1 MNAFSRTQSQNGK
14 LSRAS
19 RSKRNHEFP
28 LASQASHRVQFAFW
42 LQWLISALLQ
52 CSVLLLLS
60 LEKYDADVASR
71 YRLLALFSSLLAIP
85 VFAVFRAYSIRNGYL
100 VGAARVLAAWAT
112 LIALLTF
119 IGFATKTSESFSREV
134 ILQWIAI
141 GFAFQLLAFVPIHKL
156 LRRIDKRH
164 RFANASI
171 IIGCGDLALTL
182 ASKLRY
188 ERKET
193 MIGMVCLD
201 DEGFRN
207 EVAQAPYFPTLGTVS
222 QLRSVINDNAINR
235 VYIALP
241 AEETSQIEGL
251 YVDLLDA
258 SVDVVWVPDFVN
270 LKLLNHSIYN
280 LGGMP
285 AINLNESPLTSYPGG
300 AFLKSMMDK
309 AIAFL
314 AILLLGPLML
324 GVAAI
329 IKLSSPGPVL
339 FRQNRHGWNGN
350 IIEVLKFRSMR
361 THKDTAVI
369 QATKDDPRVTSVGKF
384 LRRSSID
391 ELPQLLNVLRG
402 DMSLVGPRPHAVA
415 HNDYYSDKILAY
427 MARHRIKPGIT
438 GLAQVSGYRGETE
451 TIDKMQKRVELD
463 LDYIN
468 HWSLW
473 LDIKILLKTPL
484 SLISKN
490 IY

>member
-1 MNAFSRTQSQNGK
+1 
-14 LSRAS
+14 
-19 RSKRNHEFP
+19 
-28 LASQASHRVQFAFW
+28 
-42 LQWLISALLQ
+42 
-52 CSVLLLLS
+52 VLLLLS
-60 LEKYDADVASR
+60 LEKSDVDVASR

-100 VGAARVLAAWAT
+100 AGAARVLAAWAT

-141 GFAFQLLAFVPIHKL
+141 GFAFQLLAFVPVHKL
-156 LRRIDKRH
+156 LRRIDKQH

-171 IIGCGDLALTL
+171 IIGCGDIALTL

-201 DEGFRN
+201 DEDSHN
-207 EVAQAPYFPTLGTVS
+207 EEAQAPYFPTLGTVS
-222 QLRSVINDNAINR
+222 QLRSVIKENSVNR

-241 AEETSQIEGL
+241 AEETNQIEGL

-258 SVDVVWVPDFVN
+258 SVDVVWVPDFAN

-300 AFLKSMMDK
+300 AFLKSVMDK
-309 AIAFL
+309 TIALL

-361 THKDTAVI
+361 IHDDKTVV
-369 QATKDDPRVTSVGKF
+369 QAAKNDPRVTPVGKF

-391 ELPQLLNVLRG
+391 ELPQLFNVLRG

-484 SLISKN
+484 SLISKD

>member
-1 MNAFSRTQSQNGK
+1 MNGFSRIQPQDLGVSK
-14 LSRAS
+14 VWP
-19 RSKRNHEFP
+19 SKRNHEFP

-42 LQWLISALLQ
+42 LQWLISTTLH
-52 CSVLLLLS
+52 CSVLLWLS
-60 LEKYDADVASR
+60 LDKSDVDVASR

-85 VFAVFRAYSIRNGYL
+85 VFAIFRAYSIRNGYL

-112 LIALLTF
+112 VVALLTF
-119 IGFATKTSESFSREV
+119 IAFATKTSESFSREV
-134 ILQWIAI
+134 ILKWVAI
-141 GFAFQLLAFVPIHKL
+141 GFAFQLLAFVPLHKL
-156 LRRIDKRH
+156 LRRIDRRH

-171 IIGCGDLALTL
+171 IIGCGDIAISL

-201 DEGFRN
+201 DEDFHQ
-207 EVAQAPYFPTLGTVS
+207 EDKQVPYFPTLGAVS
-222 QLRSVINDNAINR
+222 QLRSVISENSINR

-241 AEETSQIEGL
+241 ANETSQIEGL

-258 SVDVVWVPDFVN
+258 SVDVVWVPDFAN
-270 LKLLNHSIYN
+270 LKLLNHSVYS

-300 AFLKSMMDK
+300 AFLKSLVDRLS
-309 AIAFL
+309 AFIG
-314 AILLLGPLML
+314 ILLLSPLML
-324 GVAAI
+324 SVAI
-329 IKLSSPGPVL
+329 VIKLSSSGPVL
-339 FRQNRHGWNGN
+339 FRQKRHGWNGN
-350 IIEVLKFRSMR
+350 VIEVLKFRSMR
-361 THKDTAVI
+361 IHDDTKIV

-391 ELPQLLNVLRG
+391 ELPQLFNVLKG

-415 HNDYYSDKILAY
+415 HNDYYSDKIIAY

-438 GLAQVSGYRGETE
+438 GLAQVSGCRGETE

-473 LDIKILLKTPL
+473 LDIKILIKTPL

>member
-1 MNAFSRTQSQNGK
+1 MNAFSRTQSQNRK
-14 LSRAS
+14 LSRVS
-19 RSKRNHEFP
+19 PKKRNHEFP

-42 LQWLISALLQ
+42 LQWLISTALQ

-60 LEKYDADVASR
+60 LEKSDVDVASR

-100 VGAARVLAAWAT
+100 AGAARVLAAWAT

-141 GFAFQLLAFVPIHKL
+141 GFAFQLLAFVPVHKL
-156 LRRIDKRH
+156 LRRIDKQH

-171 IIGCGDLALTL
+171 IIGCGDIALTL

-201 DEGFRN
+201 DEDSHN
-207 EVAQAPYFPTLGTVS
+207 EEAQAPYFPTLGTVS
-222 QLRSVINDNAINR
+222 QLRSVIKENSVNR

-241 AEETSQIEGL
+241 AEETNQIEGL

-258 SVDVVWVPDFVN
+258 SVDVVWVPDFAN

-300 AFLKSMMDK
+300 AFLKSVMDK
-309 AIAFL
+309 TIALL

-361 THKDTAVI
+361 IHDDKTVV
-369 QATKDDPRVTSVGKF
+369 QAAKNDPRVTPVGKF

-391 ELPQLLNVLRG
+391 ELPQLFNVLRG

-484 SLISKN
+484 SLISKD

>member
-1 MNAFSRTQSQNGK
+1 MNAFSRTQSQNRK

-42 LQWLISALLQ
+42 LQWLISVALQ

-60 LEKYDADVASR
+60 LEKSDADVASR
-71 YRLLALFSSLLAIP
+71 YRLLALFSSVLAIP

-119 IGFATKTSESFSREV
+119 IGFATKTSEAFSREV

-141 GFAFQLLAFVPIHKL
+141 GFAFQLLAFVPVHKL

-171 IIGCGDLALTL
+171 IIGCGDIALTL

-201 DEGFRN
+201 NEGFHN

-222 QLRSVINDNAINR
+222 QLRSVINENAVNR

-258 SVDVVWVPDFVN
+258 SVDVVWVPDFAN

-300 AFLKSMMDK
+300 AFLKSVMDK
-309 AIAFL
+309 TIALL
-314 AILLLGPLML
+314 AIMLLGPLML

-361 THKDTAVI
+361 IHKDTAVI